1 MDRFRE
7 REEEFD
13 LQLVPVSPLEPGASP
28 DVTGLMCCRS
38 TDEAYVELWGQERF
52 DRLYKKHGLHTIW
65 GHAPDSGLRPCPVYL
80 RHCVL
85 AAEKCGDAARDSFLD
100 ETFLVDR
107 STTVRQHLA
116 AHPEVMATRPPPEL
130 EGRYS
135 G

>member
-1 MDRFRE
+1 M
-7 REEEFD
+7 
-13 LQLVPVSPLEPGASP
+13 
-28 DVTGLMCCRS
+28 T
-38 TDEAYVELWGQERF
+38 
-52 DRLYKKHGLHTIW
+52 
-65 GHAPDSGLRPCPVYL
+65 PCPVYL